1 MIEGESLVSKLTFNA
16 LDFIGSKIEMATLA
30 YSFKKRTLLYIL
42 FCLFLIPSV
51 TFSGE
56 FRVTPI
62 RLDFDRGT
70 RSGVITIIN
79 EGSDKLNVQMKAF
92 EWTQD
97 SEGKDQYTETNDI
110 IFFPRIM
117 SLEKNEEK
125 ILRAGI
131 KIPATTKEKT
141 YRLFI
146 EEIPEPKKAEGVNI
160 AIAIRFGVPIFVKPL
175 KEEVKGEIE
184 KIELSKGVLNAL
196 IKNRGNTHF
205 IINSIDLKGKNA
217 EGENIFSKELSGWYL
232 LSGVSRLYTTTIPQ
246 EVCKGLSQ
254 LDIEVKTDRFNLN
267 GKLDVEQ
274 TMCIP

>member
-1 MIEGESLVSKLTFNA
+1 MKTTIPKKVIFLYA
-16 LDFIGSKIEMATLA
+16 LS
-30 YSFKKRTLLYIL
+30 
-42 FCLFLIPSV
+42 CLFLIPSIA
-51 TFSGE
+51 FSGE

-70 RSGVITIIN
+70 KSGVITITN
-79 EGSDKLNVQMKAF
+79 EGGDKLNVQMRAF
-92 EWTQD
+92 EWLQD
-97 SEGKDQYTETNDI
+97 ADGKDQYTETNDI

-131 KIPATTKEKT
+131 KIPATTREKT
-141 YRLFI
+141 YRLYI
-146 EEIPEPKKAEGVNI
+146 EEIPGPKKAEGVNV

-184 KIELSKGVLNAL
+184 KVELSKGVLNVL
-196 IKNRGNTHF
+196 VRNRGNTHF
-205 IINSIDLKGKNA
+205 IIHSIDVKGKNTKG
-217 EGENIFSKELSGWYL
+217 EGIFSKELSGWYL
-232 LSGVSRLYTTTIPQ
+232 LSGVSRLYTTPIPQ
-246 EVCKGLSQ
+246 EVCKDLSK

-267 GKLDVEQ
+267 GKLDVDQ

>member
-1 MIEGESLVSKLTFNA
+1 MKTNH
-16 LDFIGSKIEMATLA
+16 
-30 YSFKKRTLLYIL
+30 FKKMTFLYIL
-42 FCLFLIPSV
+42 FCLFLVPPIA
-51 TFSGE
+51 FSGE

-62 RLDFDRGT
+62 RLDFDKGAK
-70 RSGVITIIN
+70 SGVITILN
-79 EGSDKLNVQMKAF
+79 EGGEKLNVQMKAF

-97 SEGKDQYTETNDI
+97 SEGKDQWNTETNDI

-131 KIPATTKEKT
+131 RIPATTREKT

-146 EEIPEPKKAEGVNI
+146 EEIPEPKKGEGVNVS
-160 AIAIRFGVPIFVKPL
+160 IAIRFGVPIFVKPL

-184 KIELSKGVLNAL
+184 KVELSRGVLNVL

-205 IINSIDLKGKNA
+205 IIQSIDVKGKNA
-217 EGENIFSKELSGWYL
+217 KGEGIFSKDLSGWYL
-232 LSGVSRLYTTTIPQ
+232 SSGVSRLSTNPILQ
-246 EVCKGLSQ
+246 EVCKDLSK
-254 LDIEVKTDRFNLN
+254 LDIEVRTDRLNLN
-267 GKLDVEQ
+267 GKLDVDQ

>member
-1 MIEGESLVSKLTFNA
+1 METNNLKKITF
-16 LDFIGSKIEMATLA
+16 
-30 YSFKKRTLLYIL
+30 LYTL
-42 FCLFLIPSV
+42 FCLSLIPSIA
-51 TFSGE
+51 FSGE

-70 RSGVITIIN
+70 KSGAITIVN
-79 EGSDKLNVQMKAF
+79 EGGDKLNVQMKAF
-92 EWTQD
+92 DWIQD
-97 SEGKDQYTETNDI
+97 ADGKDQYTETNDI

-117 SLEKNEEK
+117 VIEKKEEK

-146 EEIPEPKKAEGVNI
+146 EEIPEPKKAEGVNV

-184 KIELSKGVLNAL
+184 KVELLKGILTAL
-196 IKNRGNTHF
+196 VKNKGNTHF
-205 IINSIDLKGKNA
+205 IINSIDVKGKNA
-217 EGENIFSKELSGWYL
+217 KGEEIFSKELSGWYL
-232 LSGVSRLYTTTIPQ
+232 LSGVSRLYTSAISQ
-246 EVCKGLSQ
+246 EVCKDLSK

-267 GKLDVEQ
+267 GKLDVDQ
-274 TMCIP
+274 AMCLP